1 MWHKILGLEFLLL
14 AIVYNRVILFQ
25 TLVCHYRSQNTQPI
39 SSVTISYG
47 MSSSENWEYINRKSL
62 IVSLAV
68 PERALTPGQ
77 YAVFYKGEECLGSA
91 RMQKI
96 GPSLYSMNK
105 DNCREKLK
113 LQRK

>member
-1 MWHKILGLEFLLL
+1 
-14 AIVYNRVILFQ
+14 
-25 TLVCHYRSQNTQPI
+25 
-39 SSVTISYG
+39 

-91 RMQKI
+91 RMLKI
-96 GPSLYSMNK
+96 VSFYYLSRLTTLYIIIFS
-105 DNCREKLK
+105 RAHLYI
-113 LQRK
+113 Q